1 MPEGPPI
8 CAAGGCWLEAAEEG
22 VVVTAIPPEWA
33 AGGLDTAPP
42 SLLYTVTPVVPGA
55 GPPGCARGRLI
66 CEPPTEVTLGL
77 DDISI

>member
-42 SLLYTVTPVVPGA
+42 SLLQ
-55 GPPGCARGRLI
+55 R
-66 CEPPTEVTLGL
+66 
-77 DDISI
+77 